1 MSRTNIIIVILAM
14 VVGAFLGGISRD
26 FAMAAPT
33 KVENRAAKERHA
45 RAKAIQA
52 QIDQV
57 MDPAVID
64 AIQGASL
71 SLKQYLTD
79 QQAMLKVVFESEYG
93 M

>member
-26 FAMAAPT
+26 FAMAAVT
-33 KVENRAAKERHA
+33 RTENRAAKVRYA

-52 QIDQV
+52 QFNRV
-57 MDPAVID
+57 MDPAVIE
-64 AIQGASL
+64 AIQGASP
-71 SLKQYLTD
+71 SMKQYLTD
-79 QQAMLKVVFESEYG
+79 QQAMFDVVFETEFR